1 MKVRADRSA
10 PDPATAPAA
19 ATTTVAAA
27 GVNTADTVAAA
38 TDYAALPP
46 KPRSPFREGIGRLV
60 RNRTAVAGLIII
72 TVFLL
77 MALLAPWLAPR
88 DPLAQALYAKLKP
101 PFWDPAGS
109 FDHLLGTDDFGRDL
123 LSRIIYG
130 SRISMLVGLV
140 SVTISL
146 FFGTFAG
153 AVAGFYGGRLD
164 NLIMR
169 FMDLLLAFP
178 SILLAIVIVAFL
190 GPSLRNAMLAIGV
203 VSIPRYARIVRG
215 SVLEEY
221 NKDYVQGARALGAGD
236 GRLIFHHIL
245 PNCLAPLIVQTTL
258 GFASAILEAA
268 ALSFLGLGA
277 QPPTPEWGA
286 MLANGRALIL
296 RAWWAVTF
304 PGLMILFAVL
314 GFNLLGDGMRDA
326 LDPRLR
332 D

>member
-1 MKVRADRSA
+1 MNPTASPPTRA
-10 PDPATAPAA
+10 
-19 ATTTVAAA
+19 
-27 GVNTADTVAAA
+27 ADAETSRGPLAE
-38 TDYAALPP
+38 ALL
-46 KPRSPFREGIGRLV
+46 RL
-60 RNRTAVAGLIII
+60 RKNRIAVAGVVVISL
-72 TVFLL
+72 FLA
-77 MALLAPWLAPR
+77 MALFSPWIAPH
-88 DPLAQALYAKLKP
+88 DPLAQSLYDKLKP
-101 PFWDPAGS
+101 PVWDEGGS
-109 FDHLLGTDDFGRDL
+109 WTYPLGTDDFGRDL

-130 SRISMLVGLV
+130 SRISMMVGVTAV
-140 SVTISL
+140 SISL
-146 FFGTFAG
+146 FFGTLAG
-153 AVAGFYGGRLD
+153 AVAGFYGGRTD

-169 FMDLLLAFP
+169 AMDILLAFP

-190 GPSLRNAMLAIGV
+190 GPSLRNAMIAIGI

-221 NKDYVQGARALGAGD
+221 ARDYVQAARALGAGD
-236 GRLIFHHIL
+236 GRLIFVHIL

-304 PGLMILFAVL
+304 PGLMILLAVL
-314 GFNLLGDGMRDA
+314 GFNLLGDGLRDA

-332 D
+332 E